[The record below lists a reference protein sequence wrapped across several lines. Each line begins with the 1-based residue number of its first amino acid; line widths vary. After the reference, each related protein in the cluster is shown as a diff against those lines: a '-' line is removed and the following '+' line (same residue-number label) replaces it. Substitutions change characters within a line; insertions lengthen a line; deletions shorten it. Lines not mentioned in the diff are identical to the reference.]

1 MPYVNIR
8 VTSGVTKEQKLKLIE
23 GVTDLVGKILATDP
37 TATFVI
43 IDDIET
49 DNWGMNRQ
57 SMTQLR
63 VQEVALEFEDK
74 TG

>member
-23 GVTDLVGKILATDP
+23 GVTDLVGKILAAYP

-63 VQEVALEFEDK
+63 V
-74 TG
+74 